1 MEEAVMSDPPSPAS
15 TYATPRHAASAE
27 DDRRFDA
34 SSYAP
39 NATKA
44 ANRAHQLIMRVY
56 TLFIDWR

>member
-1 MEEAVMSDPPSPAS
+1 MQRYDMRGRQK
-15 TYATPRHAASAE
+15 TI
-27 DDRRFDA
+27 FDLMRA
-34 SSYAP
+34 LYAP